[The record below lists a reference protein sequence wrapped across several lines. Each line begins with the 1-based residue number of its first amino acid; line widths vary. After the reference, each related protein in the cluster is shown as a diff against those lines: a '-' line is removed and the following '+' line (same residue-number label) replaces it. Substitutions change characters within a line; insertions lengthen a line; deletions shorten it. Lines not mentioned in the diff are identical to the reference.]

1 MKLSQKAKTIF
12 KQVGVDLDTYKVNP
26 NKKFNPKTAPG
37 LKKGSGGVDGAA
49 LAAGVAE
56 GSVEFI
62 RGLMLEAIEDITDTD
77 DAKQELKTHGYL
89 DDTGETTEFGQR
101 FYQQAVAS
109 LNEYHIIHELLL
121 RD

>member
-1 MKLSQKAKTIF
+1 MDTISTTHLNQTQTQVLLAMFIADTPQEAKSVAHRSAKTLTAA
-12 KQVGVDLDTYKVNP
+12 KALQQLNYVVVGD
-26 NKKFNPKTAPG
+26 
-37 LKKGSGGVDGAA
+37 DGAA
-49 LAAGVAE
+49 VAPAG
-56 GSVEFI
+56 
-62 RGLMLEAIEDITDTD
+62 IE
-77 DAKQELKTHGYL
+77 ELKTHGYL